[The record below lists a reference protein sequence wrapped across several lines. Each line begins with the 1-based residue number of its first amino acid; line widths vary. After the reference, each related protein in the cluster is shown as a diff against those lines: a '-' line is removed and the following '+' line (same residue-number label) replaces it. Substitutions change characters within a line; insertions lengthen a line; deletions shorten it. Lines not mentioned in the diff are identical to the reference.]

1 MKKNYSINGIW
12 RIIYFNMIPTKR
24 KMKRKQLI
32 ERVQTL
38 EYVLS
43 NVINNARNLELV
55 IDYYVEMNGHVKKFE
70 KFLDKKAEDARS
82 PKSESE

>member
-1 MKKNYSINGIW
+1 
-12 RIIYFNMIPTKR
+12 
-24 KMKRKQLI
+24 MKRKQLI

-55 IDYYVEMNGHVKKFE
+55 IDYYVEMNGDVKKFE
-70 KFLDKKAEDARS
+70 KFLDKKQEDANS
-82 PKSESE
+82 TEPESD